1 MITRIVLYA
10 TLGCLLDALG
20 QGASDWGFWCVL
32 GLFIATD
39 ILARKEGQDHGI
51 WITLSLPADKLT
63 ELKQQLDKD
72 IKDAEQ

>member
-20 QGASDWGFWCVL
+20 QGAGDWGFWCVL
-32 GLFIATD
+32 ALFIATD